1 MFAVLTAVAK
11 RTQMIFSN
19 IEAGIAAAGLVPRGA
34 FHPSPADR
42 LPPLPDG
49 RAAGTLVL
57 VGFAGGQGW
66 PAFAASPEAADG
78 EPHPL
83 DRWSRRVIGALAEAV
98 GAAPLFP
105 FGGPPFLPFHEWA
118 RAAEPVFTS
127 PLGVLIHPRW
137 GLWHSYR
144 GALAFA
150 ERITL
155 PARAQA
161 VSPCDGC
168 AARPCLDACPVGAFT
183 AKGYD
188 VPACV
193 GHLRS
198 GDGTACLTTGCL
210 ARGACPVGAEHR
222 YTPAQ
227 AEFHMA
233 AFLAAQ

>member
-1 MFAVLTAVAK
+1 VAEHTSIDFPDVDA
-11 RTQMIFSN
+11 RI
-19 IEAGIAAAGLVPRGA
+19 IAAGLVLRGA
-34 FHPSPADR
+34 FHPSPGDR
-42 LPPLPDG
+42 VPALPDG
-49 RAAGTLVL
+49 RSAGTLVL
-57 VGFAGGQGW
+57 VGFAGLQGW
-66 PAFAASPEAADG
+66 PSFAASPEAADG
-78 EPHPL
+78 ERHPL

-137 GLWHSYR
+137 GLFHSYR

-150 ERITL
+150 EQIAL
-155 PARAQA
+155 PARVQA
-161 VSPCDGC
+161 VSPCDSC
-168 AARPCLDACPVGAFT
+168 AAKPCLKACPVGAFT
-183 AKGYD
+183 GKGYD
-188 VPACV
+188 VAACV

-198 GDGTACLTTGCL
+198 GSGTACLTTGCL

-222 YTPAQ
+222 YVPAQ
-227 AEFHMA
+227 AGFHMA